1 MKITVQR
8 SGGIAGMKRTWTVQ
22 PTPPE
27 DTDLWQP
34 LIEAC
39 PWDAVPRAGRGAS
52 VGQPDRFL
60 YNIRAGQHRA
70 TLPEQAVTGP
80 WRDLVET
87 AKAAAEPRRRGLP
100 LDCGGQVPAEGAAV
114 GLRARV
120 QHLGE
125 VVPQQH
131 RVAEAGFAGDF
142 VDIEVRGLKQF
153 LGPQHAL

>member
-39 PWDAVPRAGRGAS
+39 PWDAVATSARGAAGDGG
-52 VGQPDRFL
+52 VQPDRFL

-87 AKAAAEPRRRGLP
+87 TRAAAEQPPSDGIP
-100 LDCGGQVPAEGAAV
+100 L
-114 GLRARV
+114 
-120 QHLGE
+120 
-125 VVPQQH
+125 
-131 RVAEAGFAGDF
+131 
-142 VDIEVRGLKQF
+142 
-153 LGPQHAL
+153 